1 MPPRASALGALRRM
15 GASPL
20 LLQPRAGVASKLR
33 MLRTSHTELLAE
45 MVCQR
50 LVRHFQVSFNVFF
63 SLGNITQY
71 SVILML
77 LLNDYSFI
85 VFTEMVLLFR
95 SIV

>member
-1 MPPRASALGALRRM
+1 MFF
-15 GASPL
+15 
-20 LLQPRAGVASKLR
+20 
-33 MLRTSHTELLAE
+33 
-45 MVCQR
+45 
-50 LVRHFQVSFNVFF
+50 LVGH
-63 SLGNITQY
+63 ITQY